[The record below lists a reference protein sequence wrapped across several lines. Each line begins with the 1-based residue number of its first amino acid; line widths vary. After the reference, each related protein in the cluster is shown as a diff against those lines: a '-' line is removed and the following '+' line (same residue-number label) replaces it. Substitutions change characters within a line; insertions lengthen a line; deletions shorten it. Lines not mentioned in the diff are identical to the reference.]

1 MYFFKFIIIQ
11 ILVQFVFLHLQNL
24 VETHILN
31 NHMRALY
38 LLLDEIF
45 KDLNFLEL
53 YARLI
58 AVILTFIAIIIV
70 AVIVHWV
77 TKIIVIRVI
86 HKMVENT
93 KTEWDDYLLKHK
105 VFSSLSHLTSAL
117 VLYYSSNFSQ
127 IPEVTSFISMITSI
141 YFVIIF
147 VKVISGFLKAS
158 NEIYM
163 TTPYASTRS
172 IKGYIQ
178 LVMILVYFIAG
189 IITIAVVFDQKIN
202 YLLGGLSAIA
212 AVLLL
217 IFKDTILGLVASIQL
232 SANNMLKPGDLI
244 EVPKHG
250 ANGTVVDISLNTVK
264 VQNGDKTIVTIP
276 TYSLVAD
283 SFMNWSGMEESDG
296 RRIKRSINI
305 DMKSVRFCDEQM
317 LDKFRKFR
325 LVRTYVTEK
334 QNEIT
339 EHNRKLGVEDFSI
352 PNGRRQT
359 NLGIFRKYLEEYLKD
374 NQYINKN
381 MTFLVRQLQP
391 LETGLPIEIYV
402 FSNIKQLNEYEAIQA
417 DIFDHI
423 LAVIPEFD
431 LRVFQSPS
439 GNDIKDLS
447 EKFSTG
453 LSSS

>member
-1 MYFFKFIIIQ
+1 
-11 ILVQFVFLHLQNL
+11 
-24 VETHILN
+24 
-31 NHMRALY
+31 MRSLY
-38 LLLDEIF
+38 LLLNEILI
-45 KDLNFLEL
+45 DLDFLEL
-53 YARLI
+53 YARLTAI
-58 AVILTFIAIIIV
+58 LLTFIAIVLV
-70 AVIVHWV
+70 AVIVHWI
-77 TKIIVIRVI
+77 TKIIVVKII
-86 HKMVENT
+86 HRLVENT
-93 KTEWDDYLLKHK
+93 KTEWDDYLLKRK
-105 VFSSLSHLTSAL
+105 VFQSLSHLTSAM
-117 VLYYSSNFSQ
+117 VFYYSANFSE
-127 IPEVTSFISMITSI
+127 IPEVTSFISMITNI

-147 VKVISGFLKAS
+147 VKVVSGFLKAS
-158 NEIYM
+158 NDIYL

-189 IITIAVVFDQKIN
+189 IFIIAVVFDQKVN

-232 SANNMLKPGDLI
+232 SANNMLKPGDWI

-283 SFMNWSGMEESDG
+283 SFLNWSGMEESDG

-305 DMKSVRFCDEQM
+305 DMKSVRFCDDQM
-317 LDKFRKFR
+317 LEKFQKFR
-325 LVRTYVTEK
+325 LINNYVNEK
-334 QNEIT
+334 QSEIT
-339 EHNRKLGVEDFSI
+339 EYNKKLGIDDFSI

-374 NQYINKN
+374 NQFINKN
-381 MTFLVRQLQP
+381 MTFMVRQLQP
-391 LETGLPIEIYV
+391 SETGLPIEIYV
-402 FSNIKQLNEYEAIQA
+402 FSTQKQLNEYEAIQS

-447 EKFSTG
+447 EKV
-453 LSSS
+453 SSGMIPN